1 MAAAFPQSI
10 KSFSNKV
17 DLVNTVLAD
26 HVNALQDEVRAIS
39 IAITGNPS
47 TNILTSSYSGVFANT
62 TTWTS
67 VDERLNNIE
76 AGLVGGVADSPYFKK
91 SGDSVQPASG
101 VVGLTIKP
109 LGGSTNIFE
118 TYTAGNVL
126 GFNLNVSGIPK
137 VGTANVLYVGS
148 SDHTSLSNTAT
159 SALNTAEAIRFDPFL
174 LAGM

>member
-62 TTWTS
+62 VTWTS

-76 AGLVGGVADSPYFKK
+76 AGLVNGVATSPYFKK
-91 SGDSVQPASG
+91 SGDSVQPAAGRIPAPGRGRALGRARSACRADVG
-101 VVGLTIKP
+101 VRPHG
-109 LGGSTNIFE
+109 E
-118 TYTAGNVL
+118 TLRWPA
-126 GFNLNVSGIPK
+126 
-137 VGTANVLYVGS
+137 
-148 SDHTSLSNTAT
+148 D
-159 SALNTAEAIRFDPFL
+159 
-174 LAGM
+174 